1 MDKKTKTQQK
11 NRKNNKNSNDNI
23 TVSTWLWRAFG
34 AIILASILFIG
45 LIWTGIIGYIPPI
58 DDLENPIDQYASQV
72 ISADNNLLFTFS
84 ESKGNRVYVDYLD
97 LSPYLEQALVSTED
111 VRFYRHSGID
121 VIGLG
126 RAIVKTILLG
136 QKESGGGSTI
146 AQQLAKQLYTPR
158 AKNKIQR
165 MFQKPVE
172 WVIAL
177 KLERFYTKEEIINLY
192 LNYFQFIYDADGID
206 SASRIFFN
214 KKPKDL
220 KVEEAAMLVGM
231 LKNPT
236 TYNPVRKPE
245 QTKERR
251 NVVLSQ
257 MEKAGHLTETQKD
270 SLQAL
275 PLGLDFNRDTHIDIP
290 APYYRQHLAKIMMA
304 KKPEKKNYA
313 SWQEQQFIEDSY
325 AWENDPLYGWCNKNK
340 KPDGSYYNI
349 YTDGLKIYSTLDSRM
364 QRYAEDAVDEHLGGY
379 VQPMFDKE
387 KKGRKYAPFSSS
399 VSDQVEDLMKAA
411 VKQTER
417 YRVMKSAGKSEAEII
432 NVFKNKKFDMKLFDW
447 EQGEIDSIM
456 TPWDSIRY
464 HKSILRTGF
473 MAMDPK
479 TGYVRAYVGGPDFR
493 FFQYD
498 MVNTGKRQIGSTVK
512 PFLYSLAMEEG
523 MTPCDQLVHE
533 PQTIITETGEPW
545 SPKNAGASRVGE
557 TVTIKWGLQNSSN
570 WVTAYIMKQFSP
582 YAFAELIKS
591 FGLKSQID
599 PVYSL
604 ALGVCDASVS
614 EMVSGFSTFANA
626 GIKIDPILVTRIEDS
641 YGNTITNFIPN
652 TQEIISE
659 GSSYKMLDMLKS
671 VVDGGTGS
679 RLRFRYNLKGEMGGK
694 TGTSQNQSDVWF
706 MSFTPDLVVGC
717 WVGGEDRSI
726 HFDGIVMGQ
735 GANTAL
741 PIHGLFYQKIYGDP
755 TLNMKDDGI
764 FNIPAQYANP
774 CDREGTFYSGGYPS
788 AADSLIHK
796 EQGIDD
802 MFN

>member
-34 AIILASILFIG
+34 AFILASILFIG

-84 ESKGNRVYVDYLD
+84 KSDGNRVYVDYLD

-192 LNYFQFIYDADGID
+192 LNYFPFIYDADGID

-270 SLQAL
+270 SLQNL

-325 AWENDPLYGWCNKNK
+325 A
-340 KPDGSYYNI
+340 
-349 YTDGLKIYSTLDSRM
+349 
-364 QRYAEDAVDEHLGGY
+364 
-379 VQPMFDKE
+379 
-387 KKGRKYAPFSSS
+387 
-399 VSDQVEDLMKAA
+399 
-411 VKQTER
+411 
-417 YRVMKSAGKSEAEII
+417 
-432 NVFKNKKFDMKLFDW
+432 
-447 EQGEIDSIM
+447 
-456 TPWDSIRY
+456 
-464 HKSILRTGF
+464 
-473 MAMDPK
+473 
-479 TGYVRAYVGGPDFR
+479 
-493 FFQYD
+493 
-498 MVNTGKRQIGSTVK
+498 
-512 PFLYSLAMEEG
+512 
-523 MTPCDQLVHE
+523 
-533 PQTIITETGEPW
+533 
-545 SPKNAGASRVGE
+545 
-557 TVTIKWGLQNSSN
+557 
-570 WVTAYIMKQFSP
+570 
-582 YAFAELIKS
+582 
-591 FGLKSQID
+591 
-599 PVYSL
+599 
-604 ALGVCDASVS
+604 
-614 EMVSGFSTFANA
+614 
-626 GIKIDPILVTRIEDS
+626 
-641 YGNTITNFIPN
+641 
-652 TQEIISE
+652 
-659 GSSYKMLDMLKS
+659 
-671 VVDGGTGS
+671 
-679 RLRFRYNLKGEMGGK
+679 
-694 TGTSQNQSDVWF
+694 
-706 MSFTPDLVVGC
+706 
-717 WVGGEDRSI
+717 
-726 HFDGIVMGQ
+726 
-735 GANTAL
+735 
-741 PIHGLFYQKIYGDP
+741 
-755 TLNMKDDGI
+755 
-764 FNIPAQYANP
+764 
-774 CDREGTFYSGGYPS
+774 
-788 AADSLIHK
+788 
-796 EQGIDD
+796 
-802 MFN
+802 